1 MDNQS
6 TAKMLATMSRLT
18 KTQAT
23 NSIDTTPP
31 HATFTEYPAPQL
43 NPGEDLKNLISKIL
57 HPEADMTHT
66 IVDRG

>member
-1 MDNQS
+1 MANQS

-18 KTQAT
+18 KTPVA
-23 NSIDTTPP
+23 NSIDTSP
-31 HATFTEYPAPQL
+31 HATTTEYPAPQL
-43 NPGEDLKNLISKIL
+43 NPAEDLKNLISKIL

>member
-1 MDNQS
+1 MANQS
-6 TAKMLATMSRLT
+6 TAKMLATMSGLT
-18 KTQAT
+18 KTSVT
-23 NSIDTTPP
+23 HSIDTTP